1 MSKKRIPIL
10 NFKPQETE
18 NENLIGDEAISEL
31 VSPISLVEEKEE
43 KEKKEEK
50 EDKRKEKGKGKE
62 EELSQFLVK
71 TESQKLTYVKTT
83 KKVHKSLELLSTAS
97 GIPIQDIVDNI
108 FIHFLKKYEKER
120 KELFNKYVNDDV

>member
-31 VSPISLVEEKEE
+31 VSPISLVEEKE
-43 KEKKEEK
+43 KKEEK
-50 EDKRKEKGKGKE
+50 EDKRKGKGKE